1 MPRAN
6 FFDSLPLPDPT
17 KVEQAR
23 ASNEEPPGP
32 LTGGPV
38 PIGEELTW
46 VYAWV
51 LQNGPAG
58 RAAAAY
64 GESEHGGDPFRGEWS
79 VPMEM
84 AEPSDDFTPGRC
96 AQAHAM
102 AWVNDFETGEKEIYY
117 WSEAVMIGPPQ
128 SPAA

>member
-6 FFDSLPLPDPT
+6 FFDSLPLPNPGD
-17 KVEQAR
+17 VEAAG

-38 PIGEELTW
+38 PDGEELTW
-46 VYAWV
+46 VYAWL
-51 LQNGPAG
+51 LQNGPEG

-64 GESEHGGDPFRGEWS
+64 GESEHDADPFKGEWS

-84 AEPSDDFTPGRC
+84 AEPSDDFTPGRP

-102 AWVNDFETGEKEIYY
+102 AWVKDLESGTKEVYY
-117 WSEAVMIGPPQ
+117 WSEAVMITPPQ
-128 SPAA
+128 STAT